1 MLKTILVALD
11 GSEASEHVLGYAT
24 DMAIKYD
31 ARLVLLHSILRNAS
45 AGNLQEIA
53 ERNDFFDKIKPD
65 LDNITIEPVLIDI
78 TGFEG
83 AALYVPIETAK
94 KAGNFYLEKLAK
106 TLAQRH
112 VPDVKTY
119 VVGGKPAAEVLH
131 YAEFENADLIIMG
144 SRGFGDVKSLVLGSV
159 SHKVLQESK
168 CPCLVVKWPNGGMR

>member
-11 GSEASEHVLGYAT
+11 GSEASEHALGCAT

-31 ARLVLLHSILRNAS
+31 ARLVLLHSILQNGS
-45 AGNLQEIA
+45 TDNLWAFA
-53 ERNDFFDKIKPD
+53 ERNDFIDKIKPD
-65 LDNITIEPVLIDI
+65 LENLTVDPIPIDV

-83 AALYVPIETAK
+83 ATCFVPTETAK
-94 KAGNFYLEKLAK
+94 KAGNLYLEKVANTLAK
-106 TLAQRH
+106 RD

-131 YAEFENADLIIMG
+131 YAESENADLIVMG
-144 SRGFGDVKSLVLGSV
+144 SRGFGGVKSFMLGSV

-168 CPCLVVKWPNGGMR
+168 CPCLVVK